1 MVVDGSIDQE
11 DAMGLNEDLR
21 GKGFALLCVAYP
33 KSDLHILIGDEVE
46 DNLYNDQFGKY
57 QK

>member
-1 MVVDGSIDQE
+1 MVVDGFIDQE

-21 GKGFALLCVAYP
+21 EKGFALLCVAYP